1 MATRKELQQL
11 ALLRLQEA
19 EALFA
24 AGFYYGSAYL
34 CGYVVELALKA
45 RICATLNIN
54 EYPEEGELG
63 KAFKTHKFDDLRI
76 LAGME
81 RELAAANKPLGD
93 NWSVATSWKPL
104 RRYEPPGTY
113 DQAGAAAILDAIRS
127 KPDGVLECISQRW

>member
-24 AGFYYGSAYL
+24 GGFYDGSAYL

-45 RICATLNIN
+45 RICATLNID

-63 KAFKTHKFDDLRI
+63 KAFK
-76 LAGME
+76 
-81 RELAAANKPLGD
+81 P
-93 NWSVATSWKPL
+93 TSS
-104 RRYEPPGTY
+104 T
-113 DQAGAAAILDAIRS
+113 I
-127 KPDGVLECISQRW
+127 